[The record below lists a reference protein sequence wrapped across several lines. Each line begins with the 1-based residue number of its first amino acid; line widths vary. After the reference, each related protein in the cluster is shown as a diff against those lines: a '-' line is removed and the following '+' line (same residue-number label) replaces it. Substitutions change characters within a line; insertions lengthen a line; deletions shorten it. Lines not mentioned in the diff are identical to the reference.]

1 MTQDVI
7 RAVLW
12 DFGGVILS
20 SPFEAFNG
28 YEVRNG
34 LPKDFIRG
42 VNSRD
47 PHSNAWAQLER
58 NDITPQQFDELF
70 AQESESLGHRIPGVD
85 ILALLSGDVRPA
97 MVAALDAVI
106 HAGFL
111 TACLTNNVV
120 SQSPEPTPRQREVA
134 EIMGKFHHVVES
146 SKVGC
151 RKPEPRFYEIACEL
165 LEVTP
170 SECVFLDDLGINLK
184 PAAAMGMRTIK
195 VVDPTVALSELSIH
209 VGLQFG

>member
-120 SQSPEPTPRQREVA
+120 SQSSEPTPRQREVA

-195 VVDPTVALSELSIH
+195 VVDPTVALSELSTH
-209 VGLQFG
+209 VGLQFD

>member
-195 VVDPTVALSELSIH
+195 VVDPTVALSELSTH
-209 VGLQFG
+209 VGLQFD

>member
-1 MTQDVI
+1 MTQDPI

-20 SPFEAFNG
+20 SPFEAFNS
-28 YEVRNG
+28 YEAQNG

-58 NDITPQQFDELF
+58 NDITPHQFDDLF
-70 AQESESLGHRIPGVD
+70 AQESESLGHRIPGAD

-120 SQSPEPTPRQREVA
+120 VHSPEPTPRQREVSA
-134 EIMGKFHHVVES
+134 IMSKFHHVVES

-151 RKPEPRFYEIACEL
+151 RKPEPRFYEIACDL

-195 VVDPTVALSELSIH
+195 VVDPTVALSELSTH
-209 VGLQFG
+209 VGLQLG